1 MKKSFSFSNKVSL
14 PPPLITS
21 TLLVLL
27 LSASVSTSAQS
38 KGSNWEPPKSADE
51 LHNPLPNDA
60 AALQEGKT
68 NYHLY
73 CAPCH
78 GDKGRG
84 DGPAAA
90 GLSVKPADHSSA
102 IIQAK
107 SDGALFWEMSEGH
120 SPMPAYKQTL
130 TEQQRWQLVTFI
142 RTLAKTHKP

>member
-1 MKKSFSFSNKVSL
+1 MIRNFSLCNKVSL
-14 PPPLITS
+14 PPPLLACAI
-21 TLLVLL
+21 LL
-27 LSASVSTSAQS
+27 LFSVNASAQT
-38 KGSNWEPPKSADE
+38 KGSKWEPPKTADDI
-51 LHNPLPNDA
+51 HNPFTNDA
-60 AALQEGKT
+60 AATQEGKT

-84 DGPAAA
+84 DGAAAA

-102 IIQAK
+102 AIQSK

-120 SPMPAYKQTL
+120 SPMPAYKTTL
-130 TEQQRWQLVTFI
+130 TEQQRWQLVNFI